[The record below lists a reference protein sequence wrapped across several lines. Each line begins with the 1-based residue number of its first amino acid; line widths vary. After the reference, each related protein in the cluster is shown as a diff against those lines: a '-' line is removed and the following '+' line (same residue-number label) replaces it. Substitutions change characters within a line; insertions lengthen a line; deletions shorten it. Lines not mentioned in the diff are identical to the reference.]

1 MENAALTRMTKCQ
14 SLVQVIYEG
23 ADIPSGIVA
32 LCKIFVSNPDN
43 FFGHQDLGSN
53 ELGEQLEFGT
63 FFGITYKHE
72 TDSSQVVKVAIYG
85 FKDELEKEASIL
97 SKLQRVE
104 GVVQII
110 GRKEI
115 MIKIEDEVPVME
127 MALFLSPV
135 GIPIEVSLSD

>member
-14 SLVQVIYEG
+14 SLVQVIHEG

-32 LCKIFVSNPDN
+32 LCKIIVSNPDN
-43 FFGHQDLGSN
+43 FFGHQNLGSH

-63 FFGITYKHE
+63 FGITYKQE

-104 GVVQII
+104 GVLEFKVLLVAK
-110 GRKEI
+110 R
-115 MIKIEDEVPVME
+115 
-127 MALFLSPV
+127 
-135 GIPIEVSLSD
+135 